1 MKSVIAATL
10 KNLESQVAALRA
22 ALNEI
27 PTEASPPVQP
37 KEKRELSAA
46 ILKMNGERGAIF
58 EELKAAWSSA
68 HPEYV
73 ALDAAALKSAVK
85 SGAVPAKPRF
95 SDALQEHSRRLREND
110 PAKQAKY
117 EAYRKSADAKT
128 AKIQAARAAP
138 SEAVTVSAPASV
150 TSTSEKKERKNPWL
164 DLTDEQKK
172 ERIAKMQTGK
182 LAKKEAALVA
192 APAPV
197 AVAAP
202 VSVAVPSASNPF
214 DDAAATEAPASDTE
228 SATSSKKRGP
238 PKGVKLSE
246 EERIKR
252 AAKAKATRDA
262 KKVAGAAAVPLPASP
277 PSSSASSVIV
287 DEIDEETFTKQQIG
301 SKIVYKNALG
311 HVRAYT
317 TEGAGIWLGMYDSAK
332 KVIDATVP
340 EPAE

>member
-58 EELKAAWSSA
+58 EELKAAWCSA

-117 EAYRKSADAKT
+117 EAYRKVADARRRRSRRL
-128 AKIQAARAAP
+128 APLLLSLSPSLRLPLSLLLRRRRSAR
-138 SEAVTVSAPASV
+138 T
-150 TSTSEKKERKNPWL
+150 
-164 DLTDEQKK
+164 
-172 ERIAKMQTGK
+172 
-182 LAKKEAALVA
+182 
-192 APAPV
+192 
-197 AVAAP
+197 
-202 VSVAVPSASNPF
+202 
-214 DDAAATEAPASDTE
+214 
-228 SATSSKKRGP
+228 RG
-238 PKGVKLSE
+238 LS
-246 EERIKR
+246 
-252 AAKAKATRDA
+252 
-262 KKVAGAAAVPLPASP
+262 
-277 PSSSASSVIV
+277 
-287 DEIDEETFTKQQIG
+287 
-301 SKIVYKNALG
+301 
-311 HVRAYT
+311 
-317 TEGAGIWLGMYDSAK
+317 
-332 KVIDATVP
+332 
-340 EPAE
+340 